1 MININCD
8 LGEGLNNEHIIMP
21 LINSCNIACGG
32 HAGDSNSMIECVEI
46 SIKNEVLIG
55 AHPSYP
61 DRENFGRKKIDI
73 SRSEL
78 YYSLLDQIE
87 RLNSIAKSYGAKLH
101 HIKAHGALYNQMFTD
116 RDLSDFYLDTIKSF
130 QEECYI
136 YIPYNSEIEK
146 SALEKGY
153 RVMYEAFGD
162 RLYNDNL
169 SLVSRDNKDALINT
183 PKSVI
188 DQIYNIID
196 SKKIKSINGL
206 YQSIKADTICIHSDT
221 DNAVEILKEINKVF
235 KNIN

>member
-61 DRENFGRKKIDI
+61 DRENFGRKKNDI

-87 RLNSIAKSYGAKLH
+87 RLNSIAKSYGTKLH

-153 RVMYEAFGD
+153 RIMYEAFGD

-196 SKKIKSINGL
+196 SKKIKSINGV